1 MKLLAFS
8 LAVLTLLSLL
18 SACSGPSKEEL
29 LRLQLLQAQQAEAA
43 AEAER
48 QAAAAREQ
56 RVEQRLQQA
65 LQVAKQQRTLTPAE
79 VPQLLKPGQIPATGA
94 TQFFSLELQPAKYNY
109 GANKQSFSVVGMRQ
123 SRNETVLAGL
133 GQQLAADAL
142 LEWLLWQETELN
154 TLGQTVAREG
164 GQRLTAVTGDVRRDA
179 SLRSF
184 SQQWQWEDSLFE
196 DISWH
201 TSPEQAWA
209 LTSGRDV
216 RLQLGVRLCP
226 LADCRHQY
234 SYRNQPT
241 TAVRAD
247 ILSVLIVDGRNH
259 EVLAEFIRAAE

>member
-1 MKLLAFS
+1 MKLMAFS
-8 LAVLTLLSLL
+8 LAALTLLSLL
-18 SACSGPSKEEL
+18 TACSGPSKEEL

-56 RVEQRLQQA
+56 RVEKQLQQA
-65 LQVAKQQRTLTPAE
+65 LQAVQQQR
-79 VPQLLKPGQIPATGA
+79 QLPPEKIQQFLQPGKIPVTGA

-109 GANKQSFSVVGMRQ
+109 SANKQSFSVVGMRQ
-123 SRNETVLAGL
+123 GHNETALTPL
-133 GQQLAADAL
+133 KQQLATDSV
-142 LEWLLWQETELN
+142 LELLLWQETELN
-154 TLGQTVAREG
+154 ALGQTVARKG
-164 GQRLTAVTGDVRRDA
+164 GQRLTAVTSDIRRDA

-216 RLQLGVRLCP
+216 RLQLGLRLCP
-226 LADCRHQY
+226 LADCRLQY

-247 ILSVLIVDGRNH
+247 IMSVLIVDGRNH